1 MNPARHPS
9 SAFGAV
15 LQPQHLG
22 KLLKAGIGTL
32 CVLALAPGGI
42 AAQVAKRPNVL
53 LITTDQQQVAAT
65 SAAGNP
71 WLKTP
76 HMDSIAAQGVYFTKS
91 YCAFPLCS
99 PSRSALH
106 TGRTPHEIK
115 VDRNSVPIDPAVPLS
130 GQVFRAAGYDT
141 GYAGK
146 WHLPNPY
153 PSDGIAGFEVLNKT
167 TRQGKLAHDVDEAT
181 MNAAIEFL
189 KRKHDKPFY
198 LVVSFINPHD
208 ICLLAGEKSPL
219 MGEVWKKYQPPAD
232 AQLPPLPANFGK
244 TGSGPGPLQS
254 KHEEWDEKHWQ
265 RYRYAY
271 YRMVE
276 DVDQQVGR
284 VLETLRQ
291 IGQEEQT
298 LIVFTSD
305 HGEGLGS
312 HRWTGKMMFY
322 EEEAAVPLIVS
333 WKGVTP
339 PGRMDRNH
347 LVSTLDVLPTLCDYA
362 GIQPPPL
369 MRGESLRAVIEKP
382 EQPGHEFVVS
392 EMAGGGAGRAG
403 RSFMVRT
410 KQYKYMLLPGAGQV
424 EMFFDLQEDPGEMKN
439 LAADKAAG
447 RELERHRQLLAQWK
461 KTTEEDKYP
470 VQGQQARARRRN
482 AKRRNGNGCC
492 MTVWSQ
498 SSFEGQGDQHIVFAQ
513 SNDQG
518 KTWSPPKIIAGPA
531 RAGEGF
537 SANWGCAAG
546 EQVRPHLCALLPER
560 PQMGRGPERFDSA
573 HRHLQR

>member
-1 MNPARHPS
+1 MNLAKQLS

-15 LQPQHLG
+15 FQPRCFLS
-22 KLLKAGIGTL
+22 LLKVGVGIL
-32 CVLALAPGGI
+32 CILALAPLGS
-42 AAQVAKRPNVL
+42 AAQAAKRPNVL
-53 LITTDQQQVAAT
+53 LITTDQQQVTAT

-76 HMDSIAAQGVYFTKS
+76 HLDSLAARGVYFTRS
-91 YCAFPLCS
+91 YCSFPLCS

-115 VDRNSVPIDPAVPLS
+115 VDRNSVRIDPAVPLS

-146 WHLPNPY
+146 WHMPNPY
-153 PSDGIAGFEVLNKT
+153 PSDGIAGFEVLNRT

-189 KRKHDKPFY
+189 KRKHEKPFY

-208 ICLLAGEKSPL
+208 LCLLAGETSGL
-219 MGEVWKKYQPPAD
+219 LAQVWQKYQPSAD
-232 AQLPPLPANFGK
+232 AKLPPLPANFGK
-244 TGSGPGPLQS
+244 TGGGPGPLQA
-254 KHEEWDEKHWQ
+254 KHEQWDENHWR
-265 RYRYAY
+265 RYCYAY

-284 VLETLRQ
+284 VLETVRQ
-291 IGQEEQT
+291 IGQEDQT

-333 WKGVTP
+333 WKGLTP
-339 PGRMDRNH
+339 AGRMDQNH

-362 GIQPPPL
+362 GIQPPPS
-369 MRGESLRAVIEKP
+369 MRGDSLRAVIEKP
-382 EQPGHEFVVS
+382 DRPGHEFVVS
-392 EMAGGGAGRAG
+392 EMAGAGAVRNG
-403 RSFMVRT
+403 RSFMLRT
-410 KQYKYMLLPGAGQV
+410 RQYKYIVFPGP
-424 EMFFDLQEDPGEMKN
+424 ERTELFFDLQADPDEMKN
-439 LAADKAAG
+439 LAVDKATV
-447 RELERHRQLLAQWK
+447 RELERHRQLLTQWQ

-470 VQGQQARARRRN
+470 VQAGLQTKRN
-482 AKRRNGNGCC
+482 KTKR
-492 MTVWSQ
+492 
-498 SSFEGQGDQHIVFAQ
+498 
-513 SNDQG
+513 
-518 KTWSPPKIIAGPA
+518 
-531 RAGEGF
+531 
-537 SANWGCAAG
+537 
-546 EQVRPHLCALLPER
+546 
-560 PQMGRGPERFDSA
+560 
-573 HRHLQR
+573 

>member
-1 MNPARHPS
+1 MILTSDPTA
-9 SAFGAV
+9 AV
-15 LQPQHLG
+15 RAVIPVRNLFHLLQ
-22 KLLKAGIGTL
+22 AGIGSL
-32 CVLALAPGGI
+32 CVLTLAQGTL
-42 AAQVAKRPNVL
+42 AAQIAKRPNVL
-53 LITTDQQQVAAT
+53 LITTDQQQVTAT

-76 HMDSIAAQGVYFTKS
+76 HMDSIAAHGVYFTKS
-91 YCAFPLCS
+91 YCSFPLCS

-146 WHLPNPY
+146 WHMPNPY
-153 PSDGIAGFEVLNKT
+153 PSDGIAGFEVLNQT

-208 ICLLAGEKSPL
+208 ICLLAGENSPL
-219 MGEVWKKYQPPAD
+219 LAEVWKKYQPLAD
-232 AQLPPLPANFGK
+232 AKLPPLPANFGK
-244 TGSGPGPLQS
+244 AGDGSSPRGV
-254 KHEEWDEKHWQ
+254 KHADWDENHWQ

-291 IGQEEQT
+291 IGQEDQT

-305 HGEGLGS
+305 HGEGLGA
-312 HRWTGKMMFY
+312 HHWTGKMMFY

-333 WKGVTP
+333 WKGVMP
-339 PGRMDRNH
+339 AKRLDQNH
-347 LVSTLDVLPTLCDYA
+347 LVSTLDLLPTLCDYA
-362 GIQPPPL
+362 GIHPPPSV
-369 MRGESLRAVIEKP
+369 RGESLRAVIEKP

-392 EMAGGGAGRAG
+392 EMAGAGAGRAG
-403 RSFMVRT
+403 RNFMVLT
-410 KQYKYMLLPGAGQV
+410 KQYKYVLLPGADRT
-424 EMFFDLQEDPGEMKN
+424 ELFFNLQADPGEMKN
-439 LAADKAAG
+439 LVADQAVTG
-447 RELERHRQLLAQWK
+447 ELERHRHLLAQWK
-461 KTTEEDKYP
+461 RTTEEDKYP
-470 VQGQQARARRRN
+470 LQAGAQ
-482 AKRRNGNGCC
+482 AKRKKAKR
-492 MTVWSQ
+492 
-498 SSFEGQGDQHIVFAQ
+498 
-513 SNDQG
+513 
-518 KTWSPPKIIAGPA
+518 
-531 RAGEGF
+531 
-537 SANWGCAAG
+537 
-546 EQVRPHLCALLPER
+546 
-560 PQMGRGPERFDSA
+560 
-573 HRHLQR
+573 